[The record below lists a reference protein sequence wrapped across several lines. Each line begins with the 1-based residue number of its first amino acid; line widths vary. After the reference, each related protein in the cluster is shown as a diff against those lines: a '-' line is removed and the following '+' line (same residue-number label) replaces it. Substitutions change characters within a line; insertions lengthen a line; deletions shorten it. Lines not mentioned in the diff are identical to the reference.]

1 MANPTPDVLDALLE
15 HLLETQYA
23 QLPEETI
30 QRVNQRLLDSVGVGV
45 AGHRA
50 DDAAGLIEV
59 AKAWGSGEE
68 ATVLGTG
75 IKLPATSAAF
85 VNAALIR
92 SFDFEPVEAEG
103 PAGKQVAA
111 HISGTTVAVVLALA
125 ETTGASGEETLAAL
139 ALGDDLAARLAIAG
153 GFDVYSGQDNTGTLN
168 TLAAAFIASRML
180 GLTKAQA
187 RHATGIAVNQAAGN
201 VAAIF
206 DGANGFKLP
215 MAFAARS
222 GIAAAQL
229 AKAGLESAAD
239 PLTGKHGYFQLFGID
254 AQPELAVQGL
264 GESFHG
270 DCTIKPYAS
279 CRAAQPSLQACAELV
294 ADGSVDY
301 KDIECLTVHLSER
314 TLNGFVGA
322 RFAAGDTRTVAALF
336 SVHATAAIAL
346 IHGTVRPE
354 HLTASALADPELAQM
369 LGRIELVASL
379 PNSQRLTAEITA
391 RLRNGEIRHVRLEHP
406 DGNILRTPLEHDQV
420 VEKFSKNLE
429 FSHPELAT
437 RKDALLHQLEH
448 LSSARDVSELIATLD
463 PSKNFTPNYQEQL
476 S

>member
-15 HLLETQYA
+15 HLLETQYG
-23 QLPEETI
+23 QLPTATI
-30 QRVNQRLLDSVGVGV
+30 QRVNQRLLDSVGVGL

-50 DDAAGLIEV
+50 DDIAGLIE
-59 AKAWGSGEE
+59 AAQAWGHGDE

-125 ETTGASGEETLAAL
+125 EATGATGEEALAAL

-168 TLAAAFIASRML
+168 ALAAAGIASRML
-180 GLTKAQA
+180 GLDKAQA
-187 RHATGIAVNQAAGN
+187 RHAIGIAVNQASGN

-215 MAFAARS
+215 MAFAARA
-222 GIAAAQL
+222 GISAAQL
-229 AKAGLESAAD
+229 AKAGMKAADD

-254 AQPELAVQGL
+254 AQPELAVADL
-264 GESFHG
+264 GVSFHG
-270 DCTIKPYAS
+270 DCTIKPFAS

-294 ADGSVDY
+294 ADGTVGY

-322 RFAAGDTRTVAALF
+322 RFEAGDTRTVAALF

-369 LGRIELVASL
+369 LGRIELAGTL

-391 RLRNGEIRHVRLEHP
+391 RLRSGEVRHVRVEHP

-429 FSHPELAT
+429 FSHPELAA
-437 RKDALLHQLEH
+437 RKDALQHQLEH
-448 LSSARDVSELIATLD
+448 LASAPDLTDLMAALD
-463 PSKNFTPNYQEQL
+463 PARNFTPNYQEQL
-476 S
+476 P